1 MDGSN
6 SESAAPGPR
15 IDIWLWAARF
25 FKTRALA
32 QKAVTGGHVHAN
44 GQRVKASR
52 EVRIGDRLEI
62 QRGQERWTLEVTGL
76 ARRRGPATEARTL
89 YAETTESRRRRE
101 AERERRAIERAA
113 APRYLGRPDK
123 KGRRELRKLKERS
136 E

>member
-1 MDGSN
+1 MDTPNSN
-6 SESAAPGPR
+6 PGPAGLR
-15 IDIWLWAARF
+15 IDVWLWAARF

-32 QKAVTGGHVHAN
+32 QKAVAGGHVHAN

-52 EVRIGDRLEI
+52 EVRVGDRLEI
-62 QRGQERWTLEVTGL
+62 QCGPERWTVGVTGL
-76 ARRRGPATEARTL
+76 ARRRGPAAAARLL
-89 YAETTESRRRRE
+89 YEETPESRSRRE
-101 AERERRAIERAA
+101 SERGRRAIERAA

>member
-1 MDGSN
+1 MERSGSQ
-6 SESAAPGPR
+6 SAPSGLR
-15 IDIWLWAARF
+15 IDVWLWAARF

-52 EVRIGDRLEI
+52 EVRVGDRLDI
-62 QRGQERWTLEVTGL
+62 QRGSERWTVGVTGL
-76 ARRRGPATEARTL
+76 ARRRGPAAEARNL
-89 YAETTESRRRRE
+89 YEETPESRIRRD

-123 KGRRELRKLKERS
+123 KGRRELRKLKARS

>member
-1 MDGSN
+1 MDASN
-6 SESAAPGPR
+6 SRPATPGPR

-32 QKAVTGGHVHAN
+32 QKAVAGGHVHAN

-52 EVRIGDRLEI
+52 EVRVGDRLEI
-62 QRGQERWTLEVTGL
+62 QRGQERWTVDVAGVS
-76 ARRRGPATEARTL
+76 RRRGPATEARML
-89 YAETTESRRRRE
+89 YEETPESRRRRDT
-101 AERERRAIERAA
+101 ERERRAIERAA